1 MSELS
6 PLSNNSVN
14 RTGRVGLGSSSRKDS
29 GESSVRVP
37 GRDRGE
43 DRVEFSSTVQHIVE
57 LKNGG
62 PVRMELVN
70 RIRAEIEQGSYET
83 PEKLEA
89 AIDELLSDLADD

>member
-6 PLSNNSVN
+6 PISTRAAS
-14 RTGRVGLGSSSRKDS
+14 RAGRVGPAGSSRPESA
-29 GESSVRVP
+29 ESSRVP

-43 DRVEFSSTVQHIVE
+43 DRVEFSSQVQYLVE
-57 LKNGG
+57 LRNGG

-70 RIRAEIEQGSYET
+70 RIRSEIERGTYET

-89 AIDELLSDLADD
+89 AIDELLSDLED

>member
-6 PLSNNSVN
+6 PLSNRPV
-14 RTGRVGLGSSSRKDS
+14 GRAGLVGPGSAARA
-29 GESSVRVP
+29 GAPESSRVP

-43 DRVEFSSTVQHIVE
+43 DRVDLSSNVQHMVE
-57 LKNGG
+57 LRNGG

-83 PEKLEA
+83 PEKLDA
-89 AIDELLSDLADD
+89 AIDEMLSDLRDE

>member
-6 PLSNNSVN
+6 PLTNGSVN
-14 RTGRVGLGSSSRKDS
+14 RAGRVAPGSSARSAGDVS
-29 GESSVRVP
+29 HIP

-43 DRVEFSSTVQHIVE
+43 DRVDFSSSVQHLVE

-70 RIRAEIEQGSYET
+70 RIRAEIAEGSYET
-83 PEKLEA
+83 PEKLEK
-89 AIDELLSDLADD
+89 AIDELLSDFD

>member
-6 PLSNNSVN
+6 PLTNGSVN
-14 RTGRVGLGSSSRKDS
+14 RAGRVSHGSSTR
-29 GESSVRVP
+29 SSAGDLGHVP

-43 DRVEFSSTVQHIVE
+43 DRVDFSSSVQHMVE

-70 RIRAEIEQGSYET
+70 RIRAEIAEGSYDT
-83 PEKLEA
+83 PEKLEQ
-89 AIDELLSDLADD
+89 AIDELLSDLE

>member
-14 RTGRVGLGSSSRKDS
+14 RTGRVGPGSSSRS
-29 GESSVRVP
+29 SLSESSRIP

-43 DRVEFSSTVQHIVE
+43 DRVEFSSNVQHLVE

-89 AIDELLSDLADD
+89 AIEELLVDLTDD